1 MQQHRGPFVNSGF
14 TLIEALV
21 AATVLAVG
29 MLGNA
34 AMLLHSLQA
43 NRLAL
48 QRTQAVALAADMADR
63 MRADRVAAASF
74 ALATDTMLAAPAT
87 SCDAANPC
95 SPEEVAAIELS
106 DWQQSVLRALPVA
119 RTSITVAPAAT
130 AAAGL
135 CTITIAWA
143 QTGDDSLAS
152 VTLTVQP

>member
-1 MQQHRGPFVNSGF
+1 MRQHHGRPANSGF

-48 QRTQAVALAADMADR
+48 QRTQAVALAADIADR
-63 MRADRVAAASF
+63 MRADRVAATSF
-74 ALATDTMLAAPAT
+74 TLTEGTTLAAPAT

-95 SPEEVAAIELS
+95 SPEMIAAIELS
-106 DWQQSVLRALPVA
+106 DWQQSVLRALPGA
-119 RTSITVAPAAT
+119 QTSITVAPAAT
-130 AAAGL
+130 PAASL
-135 CTITIAWA
+135 YRITVAWA
-143 QTGDDSLAS
+143 QTGDDKLAS